1 MNVGRLRVAQLRAFD
16 EAEFEFRPGLNLL
29 VGINGVGKSTVL
41 DALRILLSQ
50 VLSELVAIRDRTLRL
65 DFASDDTKVGRDFF
79 STEVSCEIDGTSFSY
94 LVHKPREEFQLNPEA
109 KEGQVREQTIDTP
122 ERREWTFD
130 PAAQMDESKLARQL
144 RRAREQPLAV
154 YFSPH
159 RSLLETEAPTRQSAR
174 GGVSAALAK
183 ALEPRRLYLP
193 EFAEWWLTREVLAG
207 EGLESARIQLDA
219 LGESVTAFLDS
230 YSNLRA
236 VSEPKPGLRVDKGG
250 MTLDVSKLSDGER
263 SVLALVLDLT
273 RRLSQANEGMDDPA
287 RQGKAVVLI
296 DELDIHLHPKLQR
309 TIVSRLERTFPNC
322 QFIATSHSPQIIG
335 EMKPDKILIIESSG
349 EVSRP
354 AQSFGMDTNWVLQ
367 AIMDADERDPET
379 KQRLVTSFG
388 MIQRGELDEAEREI
402 NELRQKMFGSSE
414 ELQRAS
420 AMIQRIRLMGR

>member
-1 MNVGRLRVAQLRAFD
+1 MNVSRLRVAQLRAFN

-41 DALRILLSQ
+41 DALRFLLSQ
-50 VLSELVAIRDRTLRL
+50 ILSELVAVRDRTFRL
-65 DFASDDTKVGRDFF
+65 DFAPDDTKVGRDFLDA
-79 STEVSCEIDGTSFSY
+79 EVSCEIDGTSFSY
-94 LVHKPREEFQLNPEA
+94 LVHKPREEFQPNPEA

-130 PAAQMDESKLARQL
+130 PATQMDESKLARQI
-144 RRAREQPLAV
+144 RRDRKQPLAV

-159 RSLLETEAPTRQSAR
+159 RSLLETEAPSRQSAR

-219 LGESVTAFLDS
+219 LGEAISAFLDS

-236 VSEPKPGLRVDKGG
+236 VREPKPGLRVDKGG
-250 MTLDVSKLSDGER
+250 IELDVSKLSDGER
-263 SVLALVLDLT
+263 SVLSLVLDLT
-273 RRLSQANEGMDDPA
+273 RRLSQANEGLDDPA

-309 TIVSRLERTFPNC
+309 TIVKRLERTFPQC

-335 EMKPDKILIIESSG
+335 EMSPDNILTIETSG

-354 AQSFGMDTNWVLQ
+354 AQAFGMDTNWVLQ
-367 AIMDADERDPET
+367 AIMDVDERDPEV
-379 KQRLVTSFG
+379 KRRIAASFG
-388 MIQRGELDEAEREI
+388 MIQHGELDSAEKEI
-402 NELRQKMFGSSE
+402 NGLRQEIGSSE

>member
-1 MNVGRLRVAQLRAFD
+1 MNVSRLRVAQLRAFD

-41 DALRILLSQ
+41 DALRILFSQ
-50 VLSELVAIRDRTLRL
+50 VLTELLTVRDRSLKN
-65 DFASDDTKVGRDFF
+65 DFAPDDTKVGRDFL
-79 STEVSCEIDGTSFSY
+79 SAEVSCEIGGASFSY
-94 LVHKPREEFQLNPEA
+94 LVHKPREEFVPNPEA

-130 PAAQMDESKLARQL
+130 PATQMDEGKLTRQI
-144 RRAREQPLAV
+144 RRDGEQPLAV

-159 RSLLETEAPTRQSAR
+159 RSLLETEAPNRQSAR
-174 GGVSAALAK
+174 GGVSDALAK

-193 EFAEWWLTREVLAG
+193 EFAEWWLTREALAG
-207 EGLESARIQLDA
+207 EGLDSARIQLEA
-219 LGESVTAFLDS
+219 LSEAVGSFLDS
-230 YSNLRA
+230 YGNLRA
-236 VSEPKPGLRVDKGG
+236 VREPKPSLQVDKAGI
-250 MTLDVSKLSDGER
+250 TLDVSKLSDGER

-273 RRLSQANEGMDDPA
+273 RRLSQANEGLDDPA

-296 DELDIHLHPKLQR
+296 DELDMHLHPSWQR

-335 EMKPDKILIIESSG
+335 EMSPDNILTIGQSG

-354 AQSFGMDTNWVLQ
+354 SQAFGMDTNWVLQ
-367 AIMDADERDPET
+367 VIMDVDERDPGVKRRIAT
-379 KQRLVTSFG
+379 CFG
-388 MIQRGELDEAEREI
+388 MIQRGDLDGAEREI
-402 NELRQKMFGSSE
+402 NELRQEIGSSE

-420 AMIQRIRLMGR
+420 ALIQRIRLMGR

>member
-1 MNVGRLRVAQLRAFD
+1 MNVSRLRVAQLRAFD

-41 DALRILLSQ
+41 DALRILFSQ
-50 VLSELVAIRDRTLRL
+50 VLSELIAVKDRSLRN
-65 DFASDDTKVGRDFF
+65 DFAPDDTKVGRDFL
-79 STEVSCEIDGTSFSY
+79 SAEISCEIGGTSFSY
-94 LVHKPREEFQLNPEA
+94 LVHKPREEFMSNPEA

-130 PAAQMDESKLARQL
+130 PATQIDESKLARQI
-144 RRAREQPLAV
+144 RQDGEQPLAV

-159 RSLLETEAPTRQSAR
+159 RSLLETEAPSRQSAR

-207 EGLESARIQLDA
+207 EGLESARIQLEA
-219 LGESVTAFLDS
+219 LSEAVGSFLDS
-230 YSNLRA
+230 YGNLRA
-236 VSEPKPGLRVDKGG
+236 VREPKPSLQVDKAGV
-250 MTLDVSKLSDGER
+250 TLDVSKLSDGER

-273 RRLSQANEGMDDPA
+273 RRLSQANEGLDDPA
-287 RQGKAVVLI
+287 RQGRAVVLI
-296 DELDIHLHPKLQR
+296 DELDMHLHPSWQR

-335 EMKPDKILIIESSG
+335 EMSPENILTIEQSG

-354 AQSFGMDTNWVLQ
+354 SQAFGMDTNWVLQ
-367 AIMDADERDPET
+367 VVMDVDERDPGV
-379 KQRLVTSFG
+379 KRSIAACFG
-388 MIQRGELDEAEREI
+388 MIQRGELDSAERKI
-402 NELRQKMFGSSE
+402 NELRQEIGSSE

-420 AMIQRIRLMGR
+420 ALIQRIRLMGR